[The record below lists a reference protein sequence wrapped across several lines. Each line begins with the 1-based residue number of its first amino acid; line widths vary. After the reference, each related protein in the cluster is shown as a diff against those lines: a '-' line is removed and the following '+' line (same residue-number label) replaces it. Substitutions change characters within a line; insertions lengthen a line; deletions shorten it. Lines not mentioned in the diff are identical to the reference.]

1 VSDCKRVIANR
12 LPTFPDQ
19 ELDAFVDTLARRIST
34 FDRRA
39 IAAAKLLVNQASL
52 PPADGLLNA
61 FTSFEVALGWPE
73 AQRRVGALLKR
84 GLQNDQGF
92 ELRWPETL
100 ETLLDS

>member
-1 VSDCKRVIANR
+1 M
-12 LPTFPDQ
+12 
-19 ELDAFVDTLARRIST
+19 ST

-61 FTSFEVALGWPE
+61 LTSFEAALGWPE
-73 AQRRVGALLKR
+73 AQRRVDALLKR
-84 GLQNDQGF
+84 GLQNDRKF